1 MKVEDAQMVT
11 TSVEDRFYYQFGKG
25 TMLLLAKES
34 RLQCNKVCLLWIPY
48 VKFTRAQCFIGINLS
63 RTVRELVFMRR
74 TLSLLKY
81 T

>member
-1 MKVEDAQMVT
+1 MKVENAQMVT

-25 TMLLLAKES
+25 TMLLLAKER
-34 RLQCNKVCLLWIPY
+34 RLQCNEVCLLWIPY
-48 VKFTRAQCFIGINLS
+48 VKFTSAQGSIGRKLS
-63 RTVRELVFMRR
+63 RTVRELVFMRQ